1 MGGIKVKIAL
11 AQLNTMVGDIK
22 GNLQRLNEFWSDC
35 HSDNTDLL
43 ILPELYLVGY
53 PPRDL
58 LERPAFLNRV
68 QAAIQ
73 EIVDLSLGYPQ
84 TGILF
89 GAPVPTGKST
99 GRKLYNSALLIY
111 RGEILLSQ
119 PKSLIPN
126 YDVFDEARYFDAAES
141 VDRVDFKGVRLGITI
156 CEDAWNEPDLW
167 KGSVSYDADP
177 IADLAQQGI
186 DVLVNISASPYFMN
200 KEVVRYRLM
209 SKHAREY
216 GVPVVYLNQVGAN
229 DELIFDGQSMLVD
242 RQGRIAALL
251 PAFEEAVQ
259 TVESEQSGEGKTY
272 PVYEEMHYLYQALV
286 LGIRDYF
293 RKCGFSRAIVG
304 LSGGIDSALTACLA
318 VTALGSANVLG
329 VAMPSIYSS
338 AGSVSDARDLARNL
352 DIEFKLIPIAE
363 IFSVYLDTLQ
373 QHFSGREP
381 DITEENIQARIRGN
395 LLMALANK
403 YNSMV
408 LSTGN
413 KSEIAVGYCT
423 LYGDMCGGLSVLAD
437 VPKTLVYEL
446 SAYINRQ
453 QEIIPRATVEKA
465 PSAELKPGQ
474 VDQDTLPPYPILDA
488 ILDYYIEE
496 NFSAE
501 QIIAQGFKPETVRWV
516 LQTVNRNEYKRRQAA
531 PGLKVST
538 RAFGA
543 GRRMPI
549 AARYEI

>member
-1 MGGIKVKIAL
+1 MA
-11 AQLNTMVGDIK
+11 
-22 GNLQRLNEFWSDC
+22 
-35 HSDNTDLL
+35 
-43 ILPELYLVGY
+43 Y
-53 PPRDL
+53 PH
-58 LERPAFLNRV
+58 
-68 QAAIQ
+68 
-73 EIVDLSLGYPQ
+73 

-89 GAPVPTGKST
+89 GAPVPTGKKT

-119 PKSLIPN
+119 HKSLLPN
-126 YDVFDEARYFDAAES
+126 YDVFDEARYFDPAE
-141 VDRVDFKGVRLGITI
+141 RVDMVNFKGMRLGITI

-167 KGSVSYDADP
+167 KGAVTYDADP
-177 IADLAQQGI
+177 VAELARQGI
-186 DVLVNISASPYFMN
+186 DLLINISASPYFLN

-216 GVPVVYLNQVGAN
+216 GIPVIYLNQVGAN

-242 RQGRIAALL
+242 RHGEIVTLL
-251 PAFEEAVQ
+251 PAFAEDVQ
-259 TVESEQSGEGKTY
+259 KVDTEQSGAGHSY
-272 PVYEEMHYLYQALV
+272 PICDEMHQLYQALV

-293 RKCGFSRAIVG
+293 RKCGFAQAIIG

-318 VTALGSANVLG
+318 REALGKENVLG
-329 VAMPSIYSS
+329 VAMPSMYSS
-338 AGSVSDARDLARNL
+338 GGSVDDARELARNL
-352 DIEFKLIPIAE
+352 DIDFKLIPIAD
-363 IFSVYLDTLQ
+363 IFSVYGETLQ
-373 QHFSGREP
+373 NHFAGHEP

-395 LLMALANK
+395 ILMALANK
-403 YNSMV
+403 FNAMV

-437 VPKTLVYEL
+437 VPKTVVYQL

-453 QEIIPRATVEKA
+453 QEIIPWATIAKA

-474 VDQDTLPPYPILDA
+474 VDQDTLPPYAVLDA

-496 NFSAE
+496 NFSAA
-501 QIIAQGFKPETVRWV
+501 QIIAQGFEPETVRWV
-516 LQTVNRNEYKRRQAA
+516 LQTVNRNEYKRRQGA
-531 PGLKVST
+531 PGLKVSS